1 MVDTLESLN
10 KLKDLS
16 NNFRERLFG
25 LESIS
30 NNECGKIGIHNNKI
44 YVSSYWFEPIERIIY
59 KEDRYKS
66 INFLTKII
74 NEYII
79 FFNIINNNINNFNIN
94 DINKLKEI
102 NIQLINKW
110 YRGIGFLQKE
120 YIKDIIIQERLNNIK
135 DKLYFLVQNEN
146 KCLLYKC

>member
-30 NNECGKIGIHNNKI
+30 NNECGKIGIHNHKI

-59 KEDRYKS
+59 NEDRHKS
-66 INFLTKII
+66 INFLKKII

-79 FFNIINNNINNFNIN
+79 FYNLIINNINNVNQA
-94 DINKLKEI
+94 DVNKLKEI

-110 YRGIGFLQKE
+110 YSGIGYLQKE
-120 YIKDIIIQERLNNIK
+120 YKNDIFIKDELDNIK
-135 DKLYFLVQNEN
+135 EKLYLLIEN
-146 KCLLYKC
+146 DKITIMY